1 MPRPPTP
8 KQIVGLTAF
17 LLSIA
22 FSALVVADHAG
33 YVSVLDAEY
42 RRDGFCVADH
52 ATHGFNS
59 FQMCFIVDTLAC
71 VILLSMKRARGPFIV
86 HTATIFFHGAY
97 HFLQYLF
104 GLPLPRTLHLA
115 AYTIFTLAYMFEFGI
130 GVKVGSKGT
139 LALVTLAIV
148 CVDYYLVPHPMSF
161 AYTNGWIFATAT
173 ISGMV
178 TPPEKR
184 DCYGASWPATL
195 TLLLGGAVFPF
206 CEAMLCNRG
215 VKALGGHAIF
225 DAFLAAVTLISV
237 ASADDRSATKS
248 KSS

>member
-1 MPRPPTP
+1 MTS
-8 KQIVGLTAF
+8 F
-17 LLSIA
+17 LLSVA
-22 FSALVVADHAG
+22 FSALVAADHAG

-42 RRDGFCVADH
+42 RRDGFCVAEH
-52 ATHGFNS
+52 EAHGFNS
-59 FQMCFIVDTLAC
+59 FKMCFIVDTLAC
-71 VILLSMKRARGPFIV
+71 ALLLSMKQARGPFIV
-86 HTATIFFHGAY
+86 HIASIFFHGGY

-104 GLPLPRTLHLA
+104 GLPLPLTLHLA

-148 CVDYYLVPHPMSF
+148 GVDYHFVPHALSF
-161 AYTNGWIFATAT
+161 AYTNGWIFATAM
-173 ISGMV
+173 ISSMS
-178 TPPEKR
+178 TPPGKK
-184 DCYGASWPATL
+184 DSYGASWPATL

-206 CEAMLCNRG
+206 CEAILCNRG

-225 DAFLAAVTLISV
+225 DASIAAVALVSV
-237 ASADDRSATKS
+237 ASTDDRSGAKG